1 MTYSE
6 SLKYIYNNNASPPS
20 SVPPRHDPRNQRKG
34 KKRQTA
40 TSEGFL
46 RDAS

>member
-1 MTYSE
+1 MQYR
-6 SLKYIYNNNASPPS
+6 YNNNASQPS

-40 TSEGFL
+40 TSKGFL